1 MAFKI
6 TAAEK
11 KFIVKRRRIKAQ
23 DDEKYSAL
31 IRDLR
36 ASINMVADSL
46 RDLEDYMI
54 EKPSLK
60 SNLESDF
67 DKVEKFIFDSKNLV
81 KKMERLKVVVRE
93 REDESIEV

>member
-6 TAAEK
+6 TAKERK
-11 KFIVKRRRIKAQ
+11 LILKRRRIKAQ
-23 DDEKYSAL
+23 DDERYSFL
-31 IRDLR
+31 IKDLR

-54 EKPSLK
+54 EKPTLK
-60 SNLESDF
+60 SNLEGDF
-67 DKVEKFIFDSKNLV
+67 DKVEKFVFDSKNLI